1 MATAPTTSVAP
12 AAPAAAHNAAA
23 APTGSALARE
33 AAAPA
38 GSALAREAAQAPDAA
53 RRQIARCAA
62 GFAELGARL
71 RRHPPR
77 FVVTCARGSSDHA
90 ASYGEY
96 LIETVLGRAVAS
108 VGPSIASVYRA
119 PLALG
124 DSLFVTVSQSGR
136 SPDLLRLTEAARAS
150 GALVVGFVNDEAAPL
165 AALCD
170 VALPLCAGAETSVA
184 ATKSFLLS
192 GLAFLQLA
200 AHWSGDP
207 ALADAVAAFPGALD
221 AASRLDWWPA
231 LAPLAAATGLYV
243 LGRGT
248 GLGAAREIALKLK
261 ETCRLHAEAF
271 STAEVVHGPIA
282 LVDRGFPVI
291 ALGQDDD
298 SAPTTRAAVARLVEL
313 GAQVAAAIDAPDA
326 PPGVAQLPT
335 VRGAPPA
342 IAPLCQVQ
350 SFYLAVP
357 RLAAARGLDPD
368 APVHLRKVTE
378 TV

>member
-1 MATAPTTSVAP
+1 VVTP
-12 AAPAAAHNAAA
+12 AAA
-23 APTGSALARE
+23 APHA
-33 AAAPA
+33 
-38 GSALAREAAQAPDAA
+38 SALAREAAQAAAAA
-53 RRQIARCAA
+53 RLQIERCA
-62 GFAELGARL
+62 GEFAALGARL
-71 RRHPPR
+71 RRRPPR

-90 ASYGEY
+90 ASYGKY
-96 LIETVLGRAVAS
+96 LIETELGRAVAS
-108 VGPSIASVYRA
+108 IGPSIASVYRG

-170 VALPLCAGAETSVA
+170 IALPLCAGPETSVA

-207 ALADAVAAFPGALD
+207 ALAAAVARFPDALD

-231 LAPLAAATGLYV
+231 LAPLARATSLYV

-248 GLGAAREIALKLK
+248 GLGAALEIALKLK

-282 LVDRGFPVI
+282 LVDRGFPII
-291 ALGQDDD
+291 AVGQDDE
-298 SAPTTRAAVARLVEL
+298 SAAGTRGAVARLVEL
-313 GAQVAAAIDAPDA
+313 GASVRSTLEV
-326 PPGVAQLPT
+326 PGAESLPT
-335 VRGAPPA
+335 VAGAPPA

-350 SFYLAVP
+350 SFYLAVH

>member
-1 MATAPTTSVAP
+1 MMVAP
-12 AAPAAAHNAAA
+12 AI
-23 APTGSALARE
+23 ARE
-33 AAAPA
+33 AGQAA
-38 GSALAREAAQAPDAA
+38 ALAHGQL
-53 RRQIARCAA
+53 ARCAA

-71 RRHPPR
+71 RRDPPR

-90 ASYGEY
+90 ASYGKY
-96 LIETVLGRAVAS
+96 LIETALGRAVAS
-108 VGPSIASVYRA
+108 VGPSIASIYRG

-124 DSLFVTVSQSGR
+124 GSLFVVVSQSGR
-136 SPDLLRLTEAARAS
+136 SPDLLRLTEVARRG
-150 GALVVGFVNDEAAPL
+150 GALVVGFVNDERAPL

-192 GLAFLQLA
+192 GLAFLQLV
-200 AHWSGDP
+200 AHWSDDP
-207 ALADAVAAFPGALD
+207 ALRAAVAAFPGALD

-231 LAPLAAATGLYV
+231 LADLAGATSLYV

-248 GLGAAREIALKLK
+248 GLGAAAEIALKLK

-271 STAEVVHGPIA
+271 STAEVLHGPLA
-282 LVDRGFPVI
+282 LIDRGFPV
-291 ALGQDDD
+291 LVVGQDDD
-298 SAPTTRAAVARLVEL
+298 SADTTRRVAARLVAL
-313 GAQVAAAIDAPDA
+313 GADVRSAFDVPGARRLPVPAA
-326 PPGVAQLPT
+326 V
-335 VRGAPPA
+335 PPA

-350 SFYLAVP
+350 SFYLAVH

-368 APVHLRKVTE
+368 APAHLRKVTE

>member
-1 MATAPTTSVAP
+1 MSATSP
-12 AAPAAAHNAAA
+12 AI
-23 APTGSALARE
+23 ARE
-33 AAAPA
+33 AGQAA
-38 GSALAREAAQAPDAA
+38 ALAHGQL
-53 RRQIARCAA
+53 ARCAA

-71 RRHPPR
+71 RRDPPR

-90 ASYGEY
+90 ASYGKY
-96 LIETVLGRAVAS
+96 LIETALGRAVAS
-108 VGPSIASVYRA
+108 VGPSIASIYRG

-124 DSLFVTVSQSGR
+124 GSLFVVVSQSGR
-136 SPDLLRLTEAARAS
+136 SPDLLRLTEAARHG
-150 GALVVGFVNDEAAPL
+150 GALVVGFVNDERAPL

-170 VALPLCAGAETSVA
+170 VALPLCAGAETAVA

-192 GLAFLQLA
+192 GLAFLQLV

-207 ALADAVAAFPGALD
+207 ALRDAVAAFPGALD

-231 LAPLAAATGLYV
+231 LADLAGATSLYV

-248 GLGAAREIALKLK
+248 GLGAAAEIALKLK

-271 STAEVVHGPIA
+271 STAEVLHGPLA
-282 LVDRGFPVI
+282 LIDRGFPV
-291 ALGQDDD
+291 LVVGQDDD
-298 SAPTTRAAVARLVEL
+298 SAATTRSVAARLVAL
-313 GAQVAAAIDAPDA
+313 GAGVRSALDVPGAMPLPVPAAVPS
-326 PPGVAQLPT
+326 
-335 VRGAPPA
+335 A

-350 SFYLAVP
+350 SFYLAVH

-368 APVHLRKVTE
+368 APAHLRKVTE